1 MKKNYFFLLI
11 FLFALKINSQTNCLD
26 AQADLNYAY
35 SHVKSSYDS
44 NNHSHLKYY
53 AKRSYDAFVRANE
66 LLKDCDCNEAYQYGY
81 EAQKMLHKLP
91 ESSSF
96 EDGRFYVKR
105 AKETAQKAFIAYE
118 NCTKLATEDEA
129 LAKLEYEQQK
139 LQEQQERLKQKEE
152 ELKRILVEK
161 KQKELQLKKEKLI
174 TESELALNKTID
186 ALNSM
191 LDACECNSRV
201 LTKPLL
207 EGSMDDKSI
216 EDIKLIY
223 INTIKKMT
231 SDYLTQLNQCE
242 I

>member
-11 FLFALKINSQTNCLD
+11 FLFVLKINSQTNCLD

-66 LLKDCDCNEAYQYGY
+66 LLKDCNCNEAYQYGY

-91 ESSSF
+91 ESSSY

-105 AKETAQKAFIAYE
+105 AKEAAQKAFIAYE

-139 LQEQQERLKQKEE
+139 LKEQQEKLKQKEA
-152 ELKRILVEK
+152 ELKRILNDK
-161 KQKELQLKKEKLI
+161 KHKELRLKKEKLI
-174 TESELALNKTID
+174 SESELALDKAID
-186 ALNSM
+186 ALNST
-191 LDACECNSRV
+191 LDACECNSNV
-201 LTKPLL
+201 LTKPLM
-207 EGSMDDKSI
+207 EDPMYEKSI

-223 INTIKKMT
+223 INTMKKLT
-231 SDYLTQLNQCE
+231 SDYLSQLNQCK